1 MPAILHRDRP
11 ARPGSPPLAARAG
24 STARHHLQS
33 CGLTPTSTEAQG
45 ASRAVSHTLAVPGT
59 RSARKPRA
67 DHTRFCSELSQELV
81 AALEF
86 QTTAAA
92 RVGCAG
98 LGQRVYVG
106 RAGSGDAG
114 HRCERVCAGVRSLR
128 RLRPSAGHRR
138 PGLVEPKLT
147 LCCVL
152 PACHFFSTL
161 RLKPA
166 TALRWVCCEVHL
178 RPEMRMFKTC
188 FRGCWLWQSC
198 EPQL

>member
-45 ASRAVSHTLAVPGT
+45 ASRAVSHTLALPGT

-86 QTTAAA
+86 QTMAAA

-114 HRCERVCAGVRSLR
+114 HRCERVCAGVHGCAQPPTAAAISGT
-128 RLRPSAGHRR
+128 PA
-138 PGLVEPKLT
+138 PGPRGAETHT
-147 LCCVL
+147 LLCFACMSFLFNVTVKTGYCLKMGVL
-152 PACHFFSTL
+152 
-161 RLKPA
+161 
-166 TALRWVCCEVHL
+166 
-178 RPEMRMFKTC
+178 
-188 FRGCWLWQSC
+188 
-198 EPQL
+198 